1 MSTSYLGFLPY
12 RIPILIGAVG
22 LLSACAT
29 PYSEAPTATNFP
41 SSKQLKLQAGAHWNA
56 IAGNTAETLMKSLR
70 LGGGCVSATPE
81 CTRIYVRPPADPSA
95 FAQAFRSSF
104 ITALVNSGVSV
115 AKSPRGATEID
126 FEIQAVKFSP
136 RRPDGRFYS
145 ATVIYGGLWG
155 LAGVWDSASPGAA
168 GALAVGAFD
177 AYRWLTSEWASGPTP
192 QMEVIVTVSAS
203 DGNQYLGRATNVY
216 YVADSDALLYA
227 PPPVLYN
234 IPVRGGE

>member
-1 MSTSYLGFLPY
+1 MQ
-12 RIPILIGAVG
+12 
-22 LLSACAT
+22 
-29 PYSEAPTATNFP
+29 YS
-41 SSKQLKLQAGAHWNA
+41 G
-56 IAGNTAETLMKSLR
+56 
-70 LGGGCVSATPE
+70 
-81 CTRIYVRPPADPSA
+81 
-95 FAQAFRSSF
+95 
-104 ITALVNSGVSV
+104 
-115 AKSPRGATEID
+115 
-126 FEIQAVKFSP
+126 
-136 RRPDGRFYS
+136 YS

>member
-1 MSTSYLGFLPY
+1 
-12 RIPILIGAVG
+12 
-22 LLSACAT
+22 
-29 PYSEAPTATNFP
+29 
-41 SSKQLKLQAGAHWNA
+41 
-56 IAGNTAETLMKSLR
+56 MKSLR
-70 LGGGCVSATPE
+70 LGGGCVAATPE

-177 AYRWLTSEWASGPTP
+177 AYRWLTSELASGPTP

-234 IPVRGGE
+234 IPVRGGEPGLYNIPVRGGE